1 MRGFLATIA
10 VPLAVLFVFHEV
22 IGVPDEF
29 LAELEL
35 LVLASVCRHD
45 GDAYGVNI
53 ARDIAERAG
62 RRVSLGSVYGTL
74 GRLADKGL
82 VRFSESDPLPIRG
95 GRSRRLALITAPGMR
110 ALRRS
115 TNAVRQMVAGLS
127 LDPL

>member
-1 MRGFLATIA
+1 M
-10 VPLAVLFVFHEV
+10 
-22 IGVPDEF
+22 PDEF

-45 GDAYGVNI
+45 GDAYGINI

-82 VRFSESDPLPIRG
+82 VRFTESDPLPIRG
-95 GRSRRLALITAPGMR
+95 GRARRLAQITSPGMR